1 MCGIFGAIAL
11 NKPFPADTL
20 SSFQHA
26 CEIIAHRGPDAQDY
40 VTYSSRP
47 AAEGEFDVF
56 LGHRRLAI
64 LDLDPSSNQP
74 FRRDNLTMIY
84 NGEVFNYLELR
95 AQYLSDV
102 HFDTHSDT
110 EVILRLYQKMGPKCF
125 SLFNGM
131 WALMIYD
138 HDEKKVVVSRDRFSI
153 KPIYHYQHEGA
164 HYFASE
170 IKQLKQLK
178 TARFTPNVAV
188 IKAFLNQSLLD
199 YNQETFYNEIT
210 KFPAMSYMEI
220 DLVSGQMATGQYWNF
235 SFLTGEKIHYDNPQ
249 TYFRELLLDAL
260 KLRLRSDVPVG
271 TLLSGGLDSSA
282 ITCLIRDHINP
293 DIQSFSVVSSN
304 KNYSE
309 EQYIDLLVKKKGIR
323 NEKLNF
329 ENNLALDHLDEVLGI
344 QDEPYGSLAVVA
356 QKLLFEKIKKETG
369 ITVLLSGQGAD
380 EILMGYNKFYFFHLK
395 QLLKHGRLIEFTKQ
409 FAGSAIS
416 RTTLWE
422 FNLKEAKRY
431 LPGRTNS
438 GRDFFTCSFENE
450 QLWQVTSLNERQIL
464 DITKYSIPAL
474 THYEDRNSMA
484 SSIEVRLP
492 FLDYRLVDFLVDL
505 PAEFKLKNG
514 WSKSILRESIHEL
527 PDEIRWRRDKKGFVT
542 PEEEWMKGEF
552 GAYIIDFM
560 KNSRHLEGLQIL
572 DTTKFIDSVHQFKK
586 GNKWVS
592 YGDIFRVFITEK
604 WLSSQFG
611 DLHV

>member
-1 MCGIFGAIAL
+1 
-11 NKPFPADTL
+11 
-20 SSFQHA
+20 
-26 CEIIAHRGPDAQDY
+26 
-40 VTYSSRP
+40 
-47 AAEGEFDVF
+47 
-56 LGHRRLAI
+56 
-64 LDLDPSSNQP
+64 
-74 FRRDNLTMIY
+74 
-84 NGEVFNYLELR
+84 
-95 AQYLSDV
+95 
-102 HFDTHSDT
+102 
-110 EVILRLYQKMGPKCF
+110 MGPKCF
-125 SLFNGM
+125 ALFNGM

-153 KPIYHYQHEGA
+153 KPIYHYQLEGA

-178 TARFTPNVAV
+178 GAKFTPNVAV

-199 YNQETFYNEIT
+199 HTPDTFYAEIT
-210 KFPAMSYMEI
+210 KFPAMSYLEI
-220 DLVSGQMATGQYWNF
+220 DLVSGKMATEQYWNF
-235 SFLTGEKIHYDNPQ
+235 SFLTGEKIQYDNPK
-249 TYFRELLLDAL
+249 TYFRELLLDSL

-282 ITCLIRDHINP
+282 ITCLIKEHINP

-304 KNYSE
+304 KKYSE
-309 EQYIDLLVKKKGIR
+309 ESYIDLLVKKKGIR

-329 ENNLALDHLDEVLGI
+329 ETKLALDHIDEVLRI
-344 QDEPYGSLAVVA
+344 QDEPYGSLSVVA
-356 QKLLFEKIKKETG
+356 QKLLFEKIKKDTG

-395 QLLKHGRLIEFTKQ
+395 QLIKQRRFVEFTKQ
-409 FAGSAIS
+409 FMGSAVS

-422 FNLKEAKRY
+422 FNLKQAKRY
-431 LPGRTNS
+431 LPGNTNT
-438 GRDFFTCSFENE
+438 GRDFFTCTFDNE
-450 QLWQVTSLNERQIL
+450 QLWEVTNLNERQIL

-542 PEEEWMKGEF
+542 PEEEWLKGEF
-552 GAYIIDFM
+552 GAYIIDYM

-572 DTTKFIDSVHQFKK
+572 DTTKFIDAVHQFKK

-592 YGDIFRVFITEK
+592 SGDIFRVFITEK
-604 WLSSQFG
+604 WLNENSG
-611 DLHV
+611 LLAV